1 VKNLAEQWLAGRASP
16 PGMLACGVRR
26 PDGKLVCRSLEEICP
41 PGTMEKILG
50 QFDALRAALFSD
62 QLAPRW
68 STWVFDQGQIRLVPR
83 PDGWLLGLIA
93 RSESDAV
100 PKLDP
105 LSTEFLS
112 LKLGD

>member
-1 VKNLAEQWLAGRASP
+1 MKNFAEQWLAGRASP

-26 PDGKLVCRSLEEICP
+26 PDGKLVCRDLDEICP

-50 QFDALRAALFSD
+50 QFDGLRVALFSGW
-62 QLAPRW
+62 LAPRW
-68 STWVFDQGQIRLVPR
+68 CTWVFEQGHVRYVAR

-105 LSTEFLS
+105 LSAEFIS
-112 LKLGD
+112 LKLDG